1 MHALASVRKKSSSAV
16 DVTFVCLFTF
26 LQACVPFYSG
36 APQAA
41 TASAGFLMIGCT
53 VASTTWRHRALAR
66 LSGGDAAKQNY
77 TERGYVVLKLITVML
92 VCQGLWILAIEG
104 GEWVKYDCL
113 AVLGGAFSGVS

>member
-77 TERGYVVLKLITVML
+77 TERGYVVLDGADRTLL
-92 VCQGLWILAIEG
+92 VCQGLWF
-104 GEWVKYDCL
+104 
-113 AVLGGAFSGVS
+113 LGRLKVG